1 MEDEEESICY
11 GFLEYAYDE
20 GRIMYGPEFFDE
32 LPRIIKLDI
41 LSDWIYQLEQTY
53 EQVRQQEDD

>member
-1 MEDEEESICY
+1 MNEEEYICY
-11 GFLEYAYDE
+11 GSLEYTGEE
-20 GRIMYGPEFFDE
+20 GHVIYEPEFFDE

-41 LSDWIYQLEQTY
+41 LSDWIYELQQTY